1 MYENIGEKIKFVAK
15 AIFALGSIGTF
26 ILGIVL
32 MAADTS
38 VAKGSKLDT
47 IYLTV
52 GILLVILGPVFSW
65 LASVP
70 IYGFGEL
77 IDKATAIE
85 HNTRGGAPINQATTT
100 EQNTRSNEITT
111 VAQHNENAERIRR
124 IEKLRSQGL
133 ITEEEYNQT
142 ISKMQ

>member
-1 MYENIGEKIKFVAK
+1 MYENICEKIKFVAK